1 MVRYISLILFTG
13 LAWGQAM
20 NQPKQTG
27 EYAELK
33 IITIPD
39 NANVI
44 LDSTNLHRAVT
55 PLVFKDVQVGSH
67 WIMITK
73 DDYYVIIE
81 NIEVFAGQNNELT
94 YTLEL
99 NKEIPR
105 LKGEIRQLK
114 LYRNLSSL
122 ALSMSIISAGA
133 SIRSAADDQY
143 IEWKSAS
150 GEVAS
155 DLRNQVESKDLIST
169 TLFSVGGFSVVI
181 PYYIFEKK
189 IQFLESELY
198 NWENFIYVKK

>member
-1 MVRYISLILFTG
+1 MYLLDFSPEAFLEDYSALVRG
-13 LAWGQAM
+13 LNIINPQ
-20 NQPKQTG
+20 QF
-27 EYAELK
+27 LK
-33 IITIPD
+33 
-39 NANVI
+39 
-44 LDSTNLHRAVT
+44 
-55 PLVFKDVQVGSH
+55 
-67 WIMITK
+67 
-73 DDYYVIIE
+73 
-81 NIEVFAGQNNELT
+81 
-94 YTLEL
+94 
-99 NKEIPR
+99 
-105 LKGEIRQLK
+105 RQHLLK